1 MNGAKQLTTKL
12 EEAGKSLVPLL
23 EGNLVDKVWGD
34 GRPAPP
40 DAPIRIHKME
50 HAGES
55 AQDKLARMREEMTGQ
70 LEGCVLG
77 CSVVNVTTMNVTDC
91 PMAGVP
97 R

>member
-1 MNGAKQLTTKL
+1 MNGAKQLTNTL
-12 EEAGKSLVPLL
+12 QEAGKSLVPLL
-23 EGNLVDKVWGD
+23 EGNLVDKVWGE

-70 LEGCVLG
+70 LRVCLVVIDFGPKGASWILG
-77 CSVVNVTTMNVTDC
+77 L
-91 PMAGVP
+91 G
-97 R
+97 